1 MNIDDSLK
9 VYLKYVKYE
18 KNLSA
23 NTVNAYSKD
32 LLHFINYLKNLGISK
47 TSDLSLDAFRKYLKY
62 IDNFK
67 YSNRTII
74 RKYSSYMN
82 FFRFLEDNQYTNIQ
96 LTQLINVPKKH
107 HRFYSFLSQKEIE
120 TLLESIKPVNYA
132 SIRNRT
138 LIELIYSTGAR
149 VSEAAGILLKDV
161 DLKNREISVT
171 GKGRKQRILYLNQ
184 SALKWIE
191 IYLKVRD
198 KIVSLKNRDK
208 YAIADYLFLN
218 KFGKKLSVRSIRTI
232 VKESLK
238 RAGIEKNITPHGI
251 RHTFATHLLQEGA
264 GIREIQELLGH
275 KNISTTQIYTHLNI
289 KKLKRDYDSFH
300 PRAG

>member
-1 MNIDDSLK
+1 MNIDDGLE

-32 LLHFINYLKNLGISK
+32 LLHFINYLKNLGILK
-47 TSDLSLDAFRKYLKY
+47 TSDLSLDAFRKYLRY
-62 IDNFK
+62 LDNFK

-96 LTQLINVPKKH
+96 LTQLIKVPKKH
-107 HRFYSFLSQKEIE
+107 HRFYFFLSQKEIE
-120 TLLESIKPVNYA
+120 TLLESMKPVDCA

-149 VSEAAGILLKDV
+149 VSEVSGILLKDM

-171 GKGRKQRILYLNQ
+171 GKGRKQRILYVNQ

-198 KIVSLKNRDK
+198 KIVSSKNRDK
-208 YAIADYLFLN
+208 YAIDDYLFLN
-218 KFGKKLSVRSIRTI
+218 KFGKKLSVRSIGTI

-238 RAGIEKNITPHGI
+238 KAGIEKNITPHGI

-275 KNISTTQIYTHLNI
+275 KNISTTQIYTHLNV
-289 KKLKRDYDSFH
+289 KKLKKDYDSFH

>member
-1 MNIDDSLK
+1 
-9 VYLKYVKYE
+9 
-18 KNLSA
+18 
-23 NTVNAYSKD
+23 
-32 LLHFINYLKNLGISK
+32 
-47 TSDLSLDAFRKYLKY
+47 
-62 IDNFK
+62 
-67 YSNRTII
+67 
-74 RKYSSYMN
+74 MN

-96 LTQLINVPKKH
+96 LTQLIKVPKKH

-120 TLLESIKPVNYA
+120 TLLENMKPVDCA

-149 VSEAAGILLKDV
+149 VSEVSGILLKDM

-171 GKGRKQRILYLNQ
+171 GKGRKQRILYVNQ

-198 KIVSLKNRDK
+198 KIVSSKNRDK
-208 YAIADYLFLN
+208 YVIDDYLFLN
-218 KFGKKLSVRSIRTI
+218 KFGKKLSVRSIGTI

-238 RAGIEKNITPHGI
+238 KAGIEKNITPHGI

-275 KNISTTQIYTHLNI
+275 KNISTTQIYTHLNV
-289 KKLKRDYDSFH
+289 KKLKKDYDSFH